1 MIVLFEEVPKE
12 ESFLFNESVWI
23 KLNDREGTKEGSFC
37 SVCSFGEDIESLF
50 VKIGKVEED
59 KIDKKIISMQKLLSI
74 LSSEGLIF
82 DIIDEDT
89 DDFTEVLYKCNV
101 KRLSEKM
108 PNISK
113 LEKKI
118 KEEFLSEIKTVETD
132 SVDIFFDFT
141 RHVALTL
148 AKKHY
153 KQMKEVC

>member
-1 MIVLFEEVPKE
+1 MIVLFEEVQKE
-12 ESFLFNESVWI
+12 ESFLFNENLWI
-23 KLNDREGTKEGSFC
+23 KLNDREGTKEDSCC
-37 SVCSFGEDIESLF
+37 SVCSFGEDIGSLF

-82 DIIDEDT
+82 DIIDEET
-89 DDFTEVLYKCNV
+89 DDFAEVLYKCNV
-101 KRLSEKM
+101 KRLNEKM

-113 LEKKI
+113 FEEKI
-118 KEEFLSEIKTVETD
+118 KEEFLSEIKTLETD

-148 AKKHY
+148 AKRYY
-153 KQMKEVC
+153 KEIKKVS

>member
-12 ESFLFNESVWI
+12 ESFLFNENVWI

-37 SVCSFGEDIESLF
+37 SVCSFGEDIESL
-50 VKIGKVEED
+50 
-59 KIDKKIISMQKLLSI
+59 LSI

-89 DDFTEVLYKCNV
+89 GDFAEVLYKCNV
-101 KRLSEKM
+101 KRLNEKM
-108 PNISK
+108 PYLSK
-113 LEKKI
+113 LEEKI